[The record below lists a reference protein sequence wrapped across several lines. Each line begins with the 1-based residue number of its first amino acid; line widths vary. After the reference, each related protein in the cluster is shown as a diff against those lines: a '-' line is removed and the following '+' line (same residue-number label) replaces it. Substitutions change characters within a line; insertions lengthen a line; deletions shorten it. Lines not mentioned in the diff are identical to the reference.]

1 MKYLRYLVLGLLL
14 ASTQLASA
22 ADVLMRLN
30 REQIDL
36 LGSTYLEIVYV
47 DMQGSPPAL
56 PSVEGLDIQFNG
68 QSTQTQIINFQRST
82 KEIYRYLITPKQTG
96 SFTIGP
102 LDFQTPTG
110 SKTLQANLR
119 VTSSSDDQ
127 VNTPLSDLFYATIQC
142 SHPTAYVY
150 APFEC
155 ILEVYAAAH
164 LQTAN
169 EIAIRG
175 GLPEQGLKQ
184 PLTWQQ
190 HAQETVEIEGI
201 RFNKSTFKAQAT
213 AIRAGRF
220 VFQPQ
225 VQLSLLIP
233 RESRR
238 SSGLHDPFFGDFFG
252 RTEKRPLLLDCNS
265 VTVEAL
271 SLPTQNRPDSFS
283 GGVGNYVMDAEVSH
297 QEIVVGDPLTV
308 QISIKGRGQIDTV
321 RAPEFPDHAL
331 YKRYPA
337 QTIERTDDTLI
348 VEQTLMVTST
358 DLQEIPALDFSFFDP
373 IEEVYHTKK
382 VGPFPLRVL
391 PTTLNPLTTASIPGD
406 SDDQANGSTLR
417 YLKPKPTSW
426 HTPYTFTTTYL
437 LLLATPLVGWLMA
450 GGILIWRRKRYAGE
464 THQRNLATHT
474 LLKEAKTALKQNDAD
489 RFAEA
494 IHTLLHSSDEI
505 RDVEKT
511 EALRNQLLDTLHAS
525 RYGQR
530 RLTPETMQ
538 SLLTACVSLLNKR
551 GQKDD

>member
-1 MKYLRYLVLGLLL
+1 MKHLRYLILGLLL
-14 ASTQLASA
+14 ASAELASA

-30 REQIDL
+30 RDQIDL
-36 LGSTYLEIVYV
+36 LGSAYLEIVFV
-47 DMQGSPPAL
+47 DMQGSPPAP

-68 QSTQTQIINFQRST
+68 QSTQTQIINLQRST

-96 SFTIGP
+96 TFTIGP

-119 VTSSSDDQ
+119 VTASSDHQ

-142 SHPTAYVY
+142 SQPTAYVY

-190 HAQETVEIEGI
+190 HAQETVEIEGV
-201 RFNKSTFKAQAT
+201 RFNKSTFKAEAT
-213 AIRAGRF
+213 AVRSGRF

-225 VQLSLLIP
+225 VQLSLLVP

-238 SSGLHDPFFGDFFG
+238 SPGLHDPFFGDFFG
-252 RTEKRPLLLDCNS
+252 RTEKRPMLLDCNS
-265 VTVEAL
+265 VAVEAR
-271 SLPTQNRPDSFS
+271 SLPTQNRPDSFR

-321 RAPEFPDHAL
+321 RAPEFPDHPH

-337 QTIERTDDTLI
+337 QTIERTDDALI

-358 DLQEIPALDFSFFDP
+358 QLQEIPALVFSFFDP
-373 IEEVYHTKK
+373 LEEVYHTKK

-391 PTTLNPLTTASIPGD
+391 PTTLHPPTTPSIPGG
-406 SDDQANGSTLR
+406 SDEQATGSTLR

-426 HTPYTFTTTYL
+426 HTPYTFTTTQL
-437 LLLATPLVGWLMA
+437 LLLATPFVGWLMA

-464 THQRNLATHT
+464 KRQHTLATHT
-474 LLKEAKTALKQNDAD
+474 LLKEARMALKQDDPD
-489 RFAEA
+489 RFSEA
-494 IHTLLHSSDEI
+494 IHTLLYTSDKA
-505 RDVEKT
+505 RDVKKT
-511 EALRNQLLDTLHAS
+511 DALRNQLLDTLHAS
-525 RYGQR
+525 RYGQH
-530 RLTPETMQ
+530 RLTPEAMQ
-538 SLLTACVSLLNKR
+538 SLLTACISLLNT
-551 GQKDD
+551 GEQKDD